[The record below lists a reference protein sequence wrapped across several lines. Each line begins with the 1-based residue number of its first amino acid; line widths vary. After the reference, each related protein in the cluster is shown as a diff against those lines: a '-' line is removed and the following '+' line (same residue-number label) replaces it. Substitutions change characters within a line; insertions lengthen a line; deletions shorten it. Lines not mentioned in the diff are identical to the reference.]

1 MPEEPQGEKRPD
13 GVKAVDHELEE
24 QQKLRP
30 AHPSRW
36 VDSVS
41 SINAAHVRLCDVGA
55 LRGVPVAVA
64 QFEED

>member
-30 AHPSRW
+30 ATPEPLSRFR
-36 VDSVS
+36 
-41 SINAAHVRLCDVGA
+41 I
-55 LRGVPVAVA
+55 
-64 QFEED
+64 